1 MYQPEQLEVI
11 TEMMRA
17 MEDGQITVLET
28 QNILNVALSFGMSLV
43 FMTALGALVR
53 SFVIEALE
61 EPEEEKAL
69 PIIGAMLPETKE
81 KEEVIW

>member
-28 QNILNVALSFGMSLV
+28 QNTLNVALSFGMSLV

-69 PIIGAMLPETKE
+69 PIIGAMLPETRE

>member
-28 QNILNVALSFGMSLV
+28 QNTLNVALSFGMSLV